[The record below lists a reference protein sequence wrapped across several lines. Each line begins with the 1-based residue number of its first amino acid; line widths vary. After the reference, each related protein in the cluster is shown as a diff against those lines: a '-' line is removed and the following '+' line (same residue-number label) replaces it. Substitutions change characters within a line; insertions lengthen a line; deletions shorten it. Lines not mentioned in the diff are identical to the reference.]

1 MTSKVKAP
9 LFALG
14 LFLLAPVEASAC
26 PLCIA
31 AQDANV
37 QIAYM
42 LASAFM
48 TFLPLGLIGG
58 LIFWLR
64 RRARHLAVEHEAGV
78 IRLPSAGARAKTA
91 A

>member
-1 MTSKVKAP
+1 MTRKLEVLA
-9 LFALG
+9 LAGAFALVKP
-14 LFLLAPVEASAC
+14 LEAAAC

-31 AQDANV
+31 AQDESV
-37 QIAYM
+37 QVAYA

-58 LIFWLR
+58 LVFWLR
-64 RRARHLAVEHEAGV
+64 RRVRQLDAENAAGV
-78 IRLPSAGARAKTA
+78 IRLPTPGTRTKTA